1 MTGWIFWKRT
11 WSRNAMPKKRQ
22 LLTVDDVHGAWVII
36 PTPAKPGSDD
46 WAAEDTV
53 DLDETARVVNA
64 LIDAGVDAI
73 MSLGTLGE
81 GATLTWDEKQ
91 KFMAAV
97 VESAAG
103 RVPVFVGTTTLN
115 TRDTIAQ
122 TRYATD
128 LGADGTMLGL
138 PMWCAADTAVAVGF
152 YRDVAAACPETAICV
167 YANTEAFKYDYP
179 AAFWAQLA
187 DIPQVVSAKYLGIG
201 TLLRDIG
208 ASRRRIR
215 FLPINNDYYGAA
227 RMEPEF
233 CTAFWSGGA
242 VCGPAVVTAL
252 RDEVKKA
259 KQTGDWTRAKKLTDT
274 VGRASTLLFPP
285 GGFKEFAMYNIGL
298 EKARA
303 NAGGWMN
310 AGPCRPPYHRVP
322 EAYLENARKSG
333 RLWAE
338 IHHALKAGKFFD

>member
-1 MTGWIFWKRT
+1 
-11 WSRNAMPKKRQ
+11 MPKRRK
-22 LLTVDDVHGAWVII
+22 LLSVDEVNGAWVIM
-36 PTPAKPGSDD
+36 PTPAKPGAED
-46 WAAEDTV
+46 WHMDDTV

-64 LIDAGVDAI
+64 LIGAGVDAV

-81 GATLTWDEKQ
+81 GSTLTWDEKK
-91 KFMAAV
+91 KFMATL

-115 TRDTIAQ
+115 TRDTIRE
-122 TRYATD
+122 TRFAAS

-152 YRDVAAACPETAICV
+152 YRDVAAACPDTAICV
-167 YANTEAFKYDYP
+167 YANAEAFKFDYP

-187 DIPQVVSAKYLGIG
+187 DVPQVVTAKYLGIG
-201 TLLRDIG
+201 TLLRDVN
-208 ASRRRIR
+208 ASRRCIR

-227 RMEPEF
+227 RMDPEF

-242 VCGPAVVTAL
+242 VCGPAVVIAL
-252 RDEVKKA
+252 RDEVERA
-259 KQTGDWTRAKKLTDT
+259 KETGDWSRARKLTEAT
-274 VGRASTLLFPP
+274 ARASALLFPP

-303 NAGGWMN
+303 NAAGWMN

-322 EAYLENARKSG
+322 EPYLEGARKSG

-338 IHHALKAGKFFD
+338 IHHALVGKTFFN